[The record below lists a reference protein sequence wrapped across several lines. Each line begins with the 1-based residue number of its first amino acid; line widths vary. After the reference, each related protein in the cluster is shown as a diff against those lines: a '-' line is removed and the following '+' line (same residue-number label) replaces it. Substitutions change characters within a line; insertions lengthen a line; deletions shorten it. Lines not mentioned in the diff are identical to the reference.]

1 MANSELVASDP
12 KATGFVANDENIE
25 LLKNTL
31 SNSKTIL
38 TDPELRLFLYQA
50 KRTGLDPLARQL
62 YVMKSGEKITFMTS
76 IDGQRLV
83 AQRTGQY
90 EGQIGP
96 QWCGNDGQWKDVW
109 LDDEPPAAAKVGVY
123 RTGFKEATYGVATWR
138 SYHKEVDEWVNGRK
152 TGKKVVSPTWSQ
164 LGDVMLAK
172 CAEALALR
180 KAFPQELAG
189 IYTQE
194 EMEQVPRDTVQ
205 AEVVDLKADPAQ
217 VKRIFTM
224 LKDKGIKTAD
234 EAKTYIYQVAGIDS
248 ITKLTHE
255 QAVKVIAE
263 IDPMIDIASAPEV
276 LEGAEEV
283 A

>member
-1 MANSELVASDP
+1 MAP
-12 KATGFVANDENIE
+12 KALATATDKSVGFTATNENVE

-38 TDPELRLFLYQA
+38 TDSELRLFLYQS

-62 YVMKSGEKITFMTS
+62 YVMKSGDKITFMTS

-90 EGQIGP
+90 EGQVGP
-96 QWCGNDGQWKDVW
+96 QWCGKDGQWKDVW
-109 LDDEPPAAAKVGVY
+109 LEEEPPAAAKVGVY
-123 RTGFKEATYGVATWR
+123 RTGFKEATYGVATWK
-138 SYHKEVDEWVNGRK
+138 SYHKEVDEWANNRK
-152 TGKKVVSPTWSQ
+152 TGKKIISPTWSQ

-180 KAFPQELAG
+180 KSFPQELAD

-194 EMEQVPRDTVQ
+194 EMEQAPRETVQ
-205 AEVVDLKADPAQ
+205 AEVVDSKADPAQ
-217 VKRIFTM
+217 VKRIFAM
-224 LKDKGIKTAD
+224 LKEKGVKTAD
-234 EAKTYIYQVAGIDS
+234 EAKSHVYRLAGIDS

-255 QAVKVIAE
+255 QAVRVIAE
-263 IDPMIDIASAPEV
+263 IESLNDTGAVQAV
-276 LEGAEEV
+276 FEGAEEV
-283 A
+283 E